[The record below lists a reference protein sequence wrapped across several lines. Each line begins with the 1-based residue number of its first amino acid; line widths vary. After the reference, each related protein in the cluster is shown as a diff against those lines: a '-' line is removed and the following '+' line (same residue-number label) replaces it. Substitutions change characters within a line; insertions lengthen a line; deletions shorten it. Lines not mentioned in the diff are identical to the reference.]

1 MKCLLDR
8 CARHDA
14 GHIVNDHADHTG
26 AHVLFNVMERPTI
39 HFDNGERAATGL
51 FNLLDSLDNRGHDN
65 FIQRRK
71 SKESRI
77 SRYQF

>member
-26 AHVLFNVMERPTI
+26 AHVLFNVMERFTV
-39 HFDNGERAATGL
+39 HLDNGERTRVDVAATGL
-51 FNLLDSLDNRGHDN
+51 FDLLDSLGNRRHN
-65 FIQRRK
+65 
-71 SKESRI
+71 
-77 SRYQF
+77 